1 MLGIVFYLVMA
12 ILSIVVSFKLAK
24 RLGYEGTTGLLM
36 MIPVVN
42 YIVLAVWAFAE
53 SPNERKIRELE
64 RTISRLEL
72 STGQSPVAFLDG
84 GKDGS

>member
-1 MLGIVFYLVMA
+1 MLEIVFYLVMA

-36 MIPVVN
+36 MIPVIN
-42 YIVLAVWAFAE
+42 YIVLAVWAFTE
-53 SPNERKIRELE
+53 SPNERKIRDLE
-64 RTISRLEL
+64 RTISRLE
-72 STGQSPVAFLDG
+72 SSIGQSPVAFLDG

>member
-1 MLGIVFYLVMA
+1 MLEVVFYLVMA

-36 MIPVVN
+36 MIPVIN
-42 YIVLAVWAFAE
+42 YIVLAVWAFTD
-53 SPNERKIRELE
+53 SPNERKIRDLE
-64 RTISRLEL
+64 RTISRLES
-72 STGQSPVAFLDG
+72 STGQSPVAFLTG